1 MNNSLRN
8 FSLMLEALTELQPEI
23 EAAQA
28 KPVPRSPAPVVQ
40 AQAGREPVGTIRP
53 AAPSLVDS
61 LSELGPLPREA
72 LLLGLASD
80 GLPVLLNLHD
90 PHPGPLL
97 VVADPGTGKTAL
109 LQMIAQAAT
118 ELHTPGNVQFGVVT
132 NYPDEWARLSDEKH
146 CVGIFPTYHD
156 SAVDFL
162 SSLSGWAHA
171 NKGNQQSILLLIDD
185 LESMNDLDF
194 DARQSLRWLLLRGPS
209 RRVWPIITLNA
220 ERASQ
225 VEDWLEAFR
234 TRIFGNIQDDRT
246 ADSLTDI
253 PGTSLRHLQAG
264 LQFALRE
271 GDGWLKFWIPEV
283 SLVEYHEAEYRD
295 QQKDSEI

>member
-1 MNNSLRN
+1 MNKSLRN

-23 EAAQA
+23 DAAQQSA
-28 KPVPRSPAPVVQ
+28 LM
-40 AQAGREPVGTIRP
+40 P
-53 AAPSLVDS
+53 AAPSLADS

-90 PHPGPLL
+90 PHPGPVLIFG
-97 VVADPGTGKTAL
+97 DPGTGKTSL

-118 ELHTPGNVQFGVVT
+118 EMHTPPDVQFGVIT
-132 NYPDEWARLSDEKH
+132 NHPDEWEHLREYEH

-156 SAVDFL
+156 SSTDFL

-171 NKGNQQSILLLIDD
+171 NKGGQQSILLLVDD

-194 DARQSLRWLLLRGPS
+194 DTRQILRWLLLRGPV
-209 RRVWPIITLNA
+209 RRVWPIITMNA

-234 TRIFGNIQDDRT
+234 TRIFGQIKDDYT
-246 ADSLTDI
+246 AGRLTGHSGSTLQHI
-253 PGTSLRHLQAG
+253 QAG

-271 GDGWLKFWIPEV
+271 GDDWLKFWIPE
-283 SLVEYHEAEYRD
+283 
-295 QQKDSEI
+295 I

>member
-1 MNNSLRN
+1 MDNSHRN
-8 FSLMLEALTELQPEI
+8 FSLMLEALAELQPEI

-28 KPVPRSPAPVVQ
+28 KPV
-40 AQAGREPVGTIRP
+40 P

-61 LSELGPLPREA
+61 LSELGPLPQEA
-72 LLLGLASD
+72 LLLGMASD

-97 VVADPGTGKTAL
+97 VAADPGAGKTAL

-118 ELHTPGNVQFGVVT
+118 DMHTPGDVQFGVVT
-132 NYPDEWARLSDEKH
+132 NYPDEWGHLADFEH
-146 CVGIFPTYHD
+146 CMGIFPTYHN
-156 SAVDFL
+156 SAMDFL
-162 SSLSGWAHA
+162 HSLSGWAHA
-171 NKGNQQSILLLIDD
+171 NKGNHQSILLLIDD
-185 LESMNDLDF
+185 LESMNELDF
-194 DARQSLRWLLLRGPS
+194 DARQTLRWLLLRGPS

-225 VEDWLEAFR
+225 VQDWLEAFR
-234 TRIFGNIQDDRT
+234 TRIFGQIQNNRT

-253 PGTSLRHLQAG
+253 SGSTLRHLQAG

-271 GDGWLKFWIPEV
+271 DDDWLKFWIPEV
-283 SLVEYHEAEYRD
+283 SLVEERAPSPQGEAEYRD
-295 QQKDSEI
+295 QQEEGK

>member
-1 MNNSLRN
+1 MNTSLRN

-28 KPVPRSPAPVVQ
+28 KPMS
-40 AQAGREPVGTIRP
+40 TT
-53 AAPSLVDS
+53 PSLADS

-80 GLPVLLNLHD
+80 GLPVLLNLHASQ
-90 PHPGPLL
+90 PGPLL

-118 ELHTPGNVQFGVVT
+118 EMHTPGDVQYGVIS
-132 NYPDEWARLSDEKH
+132 NHPDEWEHLAEYEH

-171 NKGNQQSILLLIDD
+171 NKGSQQSILLLIDD

-194 DARQSLRWLLLRGPS
+194 DVRQTLRWLLLRGPA

-220 ERASQ
+220 ERARQ

-234 TRIFGNIQDDRT
+234 TRLFGRVRDDRT
-246 ADSLTDI
+246 AEDLTGI
-253 PGTSLRHLQAG
+253 PGTNLRHLQAG

-271 GDGWLKFWIPEV
+271 GNDWLKFWIP
-283 SLVEYHEAEYRD
+283 D
-295 QQKDSEI
+295 IN

>member
-1 MNNSLRN
+1 MYSRTNILFISIGPFLMDNSLRN

-23 EAAQA
+23 EAAQQT
-28 KPVPRSPAPVVQ
+28 KPMPRS
-40 AQAGREPVGTIRP
+40 GRESVGTIRP
-53 AAPSLVDS
+53 AAPSLADS

-90 PHPGPLL
+90 SHPGPLL
-97 VVADPGTGKTAL
+97 VAADPGAGKTAL
-109 LQMIAQAAT
+109 LQMIAQAST
-118 ELHTPGNVQFGVVT
+118 DMHTPGNVQFGVVT
-132 NYPDEWARLSDEKH
+132 NYPDEWGHLDEFEH

-171 NKGNQQSILLLIDD
+171 NKDSQQSILLLIDD

-194 DARQSLRWLLLRGPS
+194 DARQTLRWLLLRGPS
-209 RRVWPIITLNA
+209 RRVWPIITLNV
-220 ERASQ
+220 ERASE

-234 TRIFGNIQDDRT
+234 TRIFGQVKDDRT
-246 ADSLTDI
+246 ADNLTGI
-253 PGTSLRHLQAG
+253 SGSTFRHIQAG

-271 GDGWLKFWIPEV
+271 GDDWLKFWIPE
-283 SLVEYHEAEYRD
+283 
-295 QQKDSEI
+295 I

>member
-1 MNNSLRN
+1 MDNSLHN

-23 EAAQA
+23 QAAQQT
-28 KPVPRSPAPVVQ
+28 KPVPRS
-40 AQAGREPVGTIRP
+40 GREPAGAIRP
-53 AAPSLVDS
+53 TAPSLADS

-97 VVADPGTGKTAL
+97 AAADPGAGKTAL
-109 LQMIAQAAT
+109 LQLIAQATA
-118 ELHTPGNVQFGVVT
+118 EMHTPTDVQFGVIT
-132 NYPDEWARLSDEKH
+132 NHPDEWEHLANEKH
-146 CVGIFPTYHD
+146 CVGVFPTYHD

-162 SSLSGWAHA
+162 GSLSGWAHA
-171 NKGNQQSILLLIDD
+171 NKGGQQSILLLIDD

-194 DARQSLRWLLLRGPS
+194 DVRQTLRWLLLRGPA

-220 ERASQ
+220 ERASE

-234 TRIFGNIQDDRT
+234 TRIFGQIQDDHT
-246 ADSLTDI
+246 ADKLTGI
-253 PGTSLRHLQAG
+253 PNSTLRHIQAG

-271 GDGWLKFWIPEV
+271 GNDWLKFWIPEV
-283 SLVEYHEAEYRD
+283 
-295 QQKDSEI
+295 

>member
-1 MNNSLRN
+1 MDTSLHN
-8 FSLMLEALTELQPEI
+8 FSLMLETLTELQPEI
-23 EAAQA
+23 QAAQA
-28 KPVPRSPAPVVQ
+28 KPVP
-40 AQAGREPVGTIRP
+40 
-53 AAPSLVDS
+53 AAPSLADS

-97 VVADPGTGKTAL
+97 IAADPGVGKTNL
-109 LQMIAQAAT
+109 LQMTAQAAS
-118 ELHTPGNVQFGVVT
+118 EMHTPSDVQFGVIT
-132 NYPDEWARLSDEKH
+132 NYPDEWGHLKDREH

-156 SAVDFL
+156 SAVDYL

-171 NKGNQQSILLLIDD
+171 NKGGRQSILLLIDD

-194 DARQSLRWLLLRGPS
+194 DVRQTLRWLLLRGPS
-209 RRVWPIITLNA
+209 RRVWPIITMNA
-220 ERASQ
+220 QRVSQ

-234 TRIFGNIQDDRT
+234 TRFFGQIRDDHM
-246 ADSLTDI
+246 ADKLTGI
-253 PGTSLRHLQAG
+253 PGSTLHHLQAG

-271 GDGWLKFWIPEV
+271 GDEWLKFWIPNG
-283 SLVEYHEAEYRD
+283 
-295 QQKDSEI
+295 QKEGVQ

>member
-1 MNNSLRN
+1 MDSSLRN
-8 FSLMLEALTELQPEI
+8 FSLMLEALAELQPEI
-23 EAAQA
+23 EAAQQS
-28 KPVPRSPAPVVQ
+28 KSVPRS
-40 AQAGREPVGTIRP
+40 GREPVGAIRP
-53 AAPSLVDS
+53 AAPSLADS

-97 VVADPGTGKTAL
+97 IAADPGAGKTAL
-109 LQMIAQAAT
+109 LQMIARAA
-118 ELHTPGNVQFGVVT
+118 EEMHTPGDVQFGVVT
-132 NYPDEWARLSDEKH
+132 NHPDEWRHLADDKH
-146 CVGIFPTYHD
+146 SVGIFPTYHD

-171 NKGNQQSILLLIDD
+171 NKGSQQSILLLIDD

-194 DARQSLRWLLLRGPS
+194 DARQTLRWLLLRGPA

-220 ERASQ
+220 ERATE

-234 TRIFGNIQDDRT
+234 TRIFGKVWDDHT
-246 ADSLTDI
+246 ADNLTGI
-253 PGTSLRHLQAG
+253 PGSTLQHIQAG

-271 GDGWLKFWIPEV
+271 GNDWLKFWIPEA
-283 SLVEYHEAEYRD
+283 SGG
-295 QQKDSEI
+295 

>member
-1 MNNSLRN
+1 MNKSLRN

-23 EAAQA
+23 EAVLP
-28 KPVPRSPAPVVQ
+28 KPV
-40 AQAGREPVGTIRP
+40 P

-97 VVADPGTGKTAL
+97 IAADPGAGKTAL
-109 LQMIAQAAT
+109 LQIIAQAST
-118 ELHTPGNVQFGVVT
+118 EMHTPADVQFGIIT
-132 NYPDEWARLSDEKH
+132 NHPDEWEHLNGFEQ

-171 NKGNQQSILLLIDD
+171 NKGGQQSILLLVDD

-194 DARQSLRWLLLRGPS
+194 DARQTLRWLLLRGPV

-220 ERASQ
+220 ERVSQ

-234 TRIFGNIQDDRT
+234 TRIFGQIKDDRI
-246 ADSLTDI
+246 ADRLMGYSGST
-253 PGTSLRHLQAG
+253 LRHIQAG

-271 GDGWLKFWIPEV
+271 GGEWLKFWIPEI
-283 SLVEYHEAEYRD
+283 SY
-295 QQKDSEI
+295 